1 MTPRPGRV
9 VLDLAIDLPRP
20 RDVTHAKFNDYKRQ
34 ILDVIHP
41 SARTSGQGS
50 VP

>member
-1 MTPRPGRV
+1 MTPRPGRI
-9 VLDLAIDLPRP
+9 VLDVAIELPRP
-20 RDVTHAKFNDYKRQ
+20 RDVTQAKFNDYKRQ

-41 SARTSGQGS
+41 SARMAGQGN